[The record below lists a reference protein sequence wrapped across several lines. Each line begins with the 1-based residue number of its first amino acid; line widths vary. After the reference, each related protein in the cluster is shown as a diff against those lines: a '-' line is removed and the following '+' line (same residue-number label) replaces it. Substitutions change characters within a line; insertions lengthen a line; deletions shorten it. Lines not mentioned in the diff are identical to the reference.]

1 MLPPALPE
9 SSIIIIELSGILPTI
24 WWRIW
29 QHAATWSLLKDQEF
43 GCSGKGSPSFMAKL
57 IWRLCMNQLC
67 MYILFKVDMSM
78 IYGHTFLTWSWKTHR
93 NVGRKP
99 DSVWECKVQSAYVFK
114 KIQSP
119 GQHAQ
124 FHTRNWLTV
133 LKRPFLSNTMLMGVH
148 VNMRS
153 MSNMWLVLSSNHNLQ
168 IFSSGKFNKYN

>member
-9 SSIIIIELSGILPTI
+9 SSTEFQASCQRFRGGFGNMVSSQRSGIRVQWKRFSFIHGKTNM
-24 WWRIW
+24 
-29 QHAATWSLLKDQEF
+29 ATVHEPVVLVYPIQSRYVHDLWPYFPD
-43 GCSGKGSPSFMAKL
+43 L
-57 IWRLCMNQLC
+57 ILENNP
-67 MYILFKVDMSM
+67 
-78 IYGHTFLTWSWKTHR
+78 

-148 VNMRS
+148 VNMGS

-168 IFSSGKFNKYN
+168 FFSSGKFNKYN